1 MQNLATGALKEYHW
15 DELSVAVGFK
25 IEADDELTLEYLLEN
40 GILDQMDEVENVA
53 TVAAKEHN
61 LDLALDA
68 MMTEW
73 GALQFELKE
82 HKTSFV
88 LRGVDEIQ
96 ALLDDHLVKTQSM
109 MGSPYI
115 ANIKGKAKGWEQ
127 RLVTLQNLLDEW
139 LRVQRTWMYLQPIFS
154 SDDIMRQMPT
164 EGRKFA
170 TIDAMFIKAMDEV
183 QANPSVLA
191 AAARDGMLSNF
202 RSANKNLDVI
212 QKNLAD
218 YLEVKRLHFPR
229 FYFLAND
236 GLLEI
241 LSQTKDVRKV
251 QKHLDKCFE
260 GLNRIA
266 FRGDREGNPD
276 DLVIVEI
283 GSADGE
289 KVDLVEFVDPNKGD
303 NKGNVEKWLN
313 QLLGAMRVSVKEF
326 VKKSIEDY
334 PAKKRI
340 EWILA
345 HPAQA
350 VLNISQLFWTR
361 EAEDAMRTGGNAGL
375 ATYKE
380 QLDG

>member
-1 MQNLATGALKEYHW
+1 LKEYHW
-15 DELSVAVGFK
+15 HDLSEAVGFH
-25 IEADDELTLEYLLEN
+25 IEADEELTLEYLLEK
-40 GILDQMDEVENVA
+40 GIQNQMDEVENVA

-61 LDLALDA
+61 LDLALDS
-68 MMTEW
+68 MMNEW
-73 GALQFELKE
+73 SSLQFELKE

-96 ALLDDHLVKTQSM
+96 MLLDDHLVKTQSM

-115 ANIKGKAKGWEQ
+115 AKIKDKAKGWEQ
-127 RLVTLQNLLDEW
+127 RLITLQNLLDEW

-170 TIDAMFIKAMDEV
+170 VIDQMFVKAMSEV
-183 QANPSVLA
+183 QANPNVLA

-229 FYFLAND
+229 FYFLSND

-241 LSQTKDVRKV
+241 LSQTKDVRAV

-266 FRGDREGNPD
+266 FRGDKDGNPD
-276 DLVIVEI
+276 DVVIVQI
-283 GSADGE
+283 ASSDGE
-289 KVDLVEFVDPNKGD
+289 KIDLVEYVDPNKGD

-313 QLLGAMRVSVKEF
+313 
-326 VKKSIEDY
+326 
-334 PAKKRI
+334 
-340 EWILA
+340 
-345 HPAQA
+345 
-350 VLNISQLFWTR
+350 
-361 EAEDAMRTGGNAGL
+361 
-375 ATYKE
+375 
-380 QLDG
+380 